1 MNSRDEGKNKFLT
14 GNQIALI
21 LFAVITLVLGFVTFH
36 WSNLSAV
43 RPDGNRC
50 ADFAF
55 RLSAPAAGAQVNADR
70 INRQN
75 MRSDSRLTRRSRK
88 GSR

>member
-1 MNSRDEGKNKFLT
+1 MISRDEGKNKFLT

-43 RPDGNRC
+43 RP
-50 ADFAF
+50 
-55 RLSAPAAGAQVNADR
+55 GAVTQDLVEP
-70 INRQN
+70 
-75 MRSDSRLTRRSRK
+75 
-88 GSR
+88 